1 MNMLT
6 ISCSSTEAVPCDTE
20 SKVSWA
26 GLDPTAAAKIILHT
40 LQSAWCTLWTTSG
53 FLFNLKDYVT

>member
-53 FLFNLKDYVT
+53 FLF